1 MHSPRGVDVLRVVTL
16 FIAAL
21 WTADLTAA
29 PIPTVSL
36 AAEQKTPANVEPVRF
51 WVVFSEAVLGFA
63 AEDVIPSLGSVAA
76 LREIAPN
83 DGTAFEIEVRSVP
96 CDGPVGVIVPA
107 GAVEGLDGTPN
118 VASPDGPAVT
128 MDRTPPPPPELL
140 GPQDATATAAKT
152 PKLFWSV
159 PGDASGIKNYRIVL
173 EGPTSRDTY
182 TTRTS
187 YSPSLDEGTYSW
199 RLNCR
204 DQAGN
209 ASAWT
214 ETRTFVVDRTSPAAV
229 SLSSPSHEP
238 ERWMRDGEI
247 RVEASGGVDALSG
260 TSGFEVAWSRQAA
273 WSPSG
278 KSNRDADWTGEA
290 FSPPEDGEWWCHA
303 VSIDGAG
310 NKSEPT
316 HAGPFCVDRTPPEL
330 AGFGIE
336 IRRPNDP
343 GRLDAAAD
351 WSSVTAVDLVDP
363 SPSVRFSV
371 PSGSLLPLGR
381 SEVTVTA
388 EDDAGNTLV
397 RTVSVF
403 VYNTEPPVVHVAW
416 PTARDAVRMGETR
429 PPEWSVSSLAPIEK
443 TRAEG
448 LVDGCLDA
456 RTPGRHRF
464 SVSVIDATGLV
475 GTASAEYLV
484 LYSDRRLEA
493 LRVRPDGTEEPLS
506 VSTKAPGEEIL
517 RSSEWLRVR
526 CSVDKTPDGFPR
538 APISYSLVRAN
549 SLDPETPIVEKVGV
563 LAADGTTYTMDLPLV
578 VFRPG
583 EYTLWIGFVDETNI
597 GVAFRLVR

>member
-1 MHSPRGVDVLRVVTL
+1 MHLPRRVDMLRTVTIFL
-16 FIAAL
+16 AAL
-21 WTADLTAA
+21 WTAGVTAA

-36 AAEQKTPANVEPVRF
+36 AAEQKTPTNVDPVRF
-51 WVVFSEAVLGFA
+51 WVEFSEAVLGFA
-63 AEDVIPSLGSVAA
+63 AEDVVPSLGSVAA

-83 DGTAFEIEVRSVP
+83 NGTTFEIEVRSVP
-96 CDGPVGVIVPA
+96 CDGALGVIVLA

-118 VASPDGPAVT
+118 VASPDGPAVA
-128 MDRTPPPPPELL
+128 MDRTPPPPPEIV
-140 GPQDATATAAKT
+140 GPPNATATAAKA
-152 PKLFWSV
+152 PKLSWSV
-159 PGDASGIKNYRIVL
+159 PDDASGIKNYRIVL

-209 ASAWT
+209 ASLWT
-214 ETRTFVVDRTSPAAV
+214 ETLTFVVDRTPPGAV
-229 SLSSPSHEP
+229 SLGSPSHEP
-238 ERWMRDGEI
+238 GRWTRDGEI
-247 RVEASGGVDALSG
+247 DVEASGGADALSG
-260 TSGFEVAWSRQAA
+260 TSGFEVVWSRQAA

-278 KSNRDADWTGEA
+278 KSNRDADWTGEV

-303 VSIDGAG
+303 ASIDGAG
-310 NKSEPT
+310 NKSGPT

-343 GRLDAAAD
+343 GRLDARAD
-351 WSSVTAVDLVDP
+351 WSSVTAVDLIDP

-388 EDDAGNTLV
+388 EDGAGNTLV
-397 RTVSVF
+397 RTVPVF
-403 VYNTEPPVVHVAW
+403 VYNTEPPVVHVVW
-416 PTARDAVRMGETR
+416 PTARDAVRMGEAR
-429 PPEWSVSSLAPIEK
+429 PPEWAVSSLAQIET
-443 TRAEG
+443 TRTEG

-464 SVSVIDATGLV
+464 SVHVVDATGLA
-475 GTASAEYLV
+475 GTASIEYLV

-506 VSTKAPGEEIL
+506 ASPDAPGEETL

-526 CSVDKTPDGFPR
+526 CRVDETPESLPR
-538 APISYSLVRAN
+538 PPVTYSLVRAN
-549 SLDPETPIVEKVGV
+549 PLDPETPIVEEVGV
-563 LAADGTTYTMDLPLV
+563 LAADGTAYMMDLPLV
-578 VFRPG
+578 VFCPG
-583 EYTLWIGFVDETNI
+583 EYTLWIGFVDETN
-597 GVAFRLVR
+597 VTVTFHLVR